1 MQSKWVGNRVEHDDT
16 APLISGRCLV
26 HTAPSL
32 SLARSLTRKLY
43 QLAVLIHFDDSNA
56 LVPLRKQRFD
66 VQAGV
71 AVGKQA
77 QIVLNKVVDGT
88 AIALEYDH
96 ATVVCLFT
104 DGLRVARVAQL
115 AQVDNLHAALH
126 AAESLQ
132 CRRRQG
138 T

>member
-1 MQSKWVGNRVEHDDT
+1 MGNRVGHDDT
-16 APLISGRCLV
+16 ALISVRCLV
-26 HTAPSL
+26 LTAASL
-32 SLARSLTRKLY
+32 SLALSLTRKLY
-43 QLAVLIHFDDSNA
+43 QLAVLVHFDDSNA
-56 LVPLRKQRFD
+56 LVPLRQQRFD

-96 ATVVCLFT
+96 ATVVCLFA
-104 DGLRVARVAQL
+104 DGLRVARIAQL
-115 AQVDNLHAALH
+115 AQVDYFHAALH